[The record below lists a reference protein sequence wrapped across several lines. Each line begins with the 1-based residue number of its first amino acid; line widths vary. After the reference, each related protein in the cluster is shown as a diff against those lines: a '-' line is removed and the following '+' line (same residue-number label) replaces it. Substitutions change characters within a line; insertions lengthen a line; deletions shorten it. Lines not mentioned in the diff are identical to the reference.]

1 MTDPEKAELLAEIA
15 AARARIATT
24 GTALKTSADSL
35 RHTFNIP
42 ARAKVSFE
50 KHRSVWLSGAALFG
64 LLLSKLPARKKTVFV
79 EHATGATGKLATAWS
94 LFKFAS
100 GLAKPFLGDLAA
112 KWIAARAE
120 KAAGAPPP
128 GTK

>member
-15 AARARIATT
+15 AARAKIAAT
-24 GTALKTSADSL
+24 GTALHAASDSL
-35 RHTFNIP
+35 RHKFDIP
-42 ARAKVSFE
+42 ARAKASFAN
-50 KHRSVWLSGAALFG
+50 HRPAWLSGAALFG

-79 EHATGATGKLATAWS
+79 EQATGATGKLATAWS

-112 KWIAARAE
+112 KWLAARVE

>member
-1 MTDPEKAELLAEIA
+1 MNDPEKAELLAEIA
-15 AARARIATT
+15 AARAKIAST
-24 GTALKTSADSL
+24 GTALQASADSL

-42 ARAKVSFE
+42 ARAKASFAN
-50 KHRSVWLSGAALFG
+50 HRSAWLSGAALFG

-79 EHATGATGKLATAWS
+79 EPATGATGKLATAWS

-112 KWIAARAE
+112 KWIAARVE
-120 KAAGAPPP
+120 KATTAPPP